1 MTRPSQTWK
10 SWERFWAMNLG
21 GKRVPV
27 TGRQRGD
34 APDVAHDRYAI
45 EVKYGKVMSARLLLG
60 MAQARAAAVTQPG
73 HIPLLCITQTV
84 AGQRDNEHYVML
96 SLADWQ
102 SLTGDGLEA
111 HDEPQ

>member
-1 MTRPSQTWK
+1 MSRPSQTWK
-10 SWERFWAMNLG
+10 RWELFWASNLG

-45 EVKYGKVMSARLLLG
+45 EVKYGKVMSARLQLG
-60 MAQARAAAVTQPG
+60 MRQARASAVTQPG

-96 SLADWQ
+96 ALADWQ
-102 SLTGDGLEA
+102 SLTGDGL
-111 HDEPQ
+111 HLGGTP